1 MYMSMFFL
9 LQAFSFQLTVTSFVD
24 ILLKKQWE
32 KRALAVMQQLCQF
45 YIVNGIIGF
54 SGSFIQV
61 RCFDLLPNL
70 SLVGCVRSVVGKIY
84 IKMI

>member
-1 MYMSMFFL
+1 MYMSMFL